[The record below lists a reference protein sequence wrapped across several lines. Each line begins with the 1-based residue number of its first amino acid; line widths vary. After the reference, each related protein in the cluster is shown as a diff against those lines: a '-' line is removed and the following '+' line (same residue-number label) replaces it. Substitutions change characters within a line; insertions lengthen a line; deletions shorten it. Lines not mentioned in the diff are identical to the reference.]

1 MNKLKKNNIVS
12 FPTKLTELEREIE
25 AIIFAAAE
33 PLSVETIE
41 SKVSKKTDVE
51 KALNKLKD
59 FYSKRGINLI
69 SISNKWSFRTAANL
83 SSLMS
88 SKKMLKENCLKL
100 Q

>member
-33 PLSVETIE
+33 PLSEETIE

-59 FYSKRGINLI
+59 FYSYSFTLYIFKT
-69 SISNKWSFRTAANL
+69 SNFYIH
-83 SSLMS
+83 SSS
-88 SKKMLKENCLKL
+88 
-100 Q
+100 